1 MEWSGVGEDGDGET
15 ATERRRRRDGDG
27 ETATSMDAYLVE
39 AVYAHGPHVLFF
51 RTSTLR

>member
-1 MEWSGVGEDGDGET
+1 VGEDGDGET
-15 ATERRRRRDGDG
+15 ATERRRRGAER

-39 AVYAHGPHVLFF
+39 AVYAHDPHVLFF